1 MSLILEVSSVRK
13 AFGSV
18 EVLHG
23 VDLSVGAGER
33 VALMGPSGSGKST
46 LLNCLCGIESIDS
59 GSIQIGDTILQNTDK
74 AALDQIRRELIGYVF
89 QAFHLLPTLTAL
101 ENIELPGQLIGMSS
115 LARQERAQELLDA
128 VGLSHRADHRPD
140 SLSGGER
147 QRVALAR
154 AVMHRPRLIL
164 ADEPTGSLD
173 SASGEKVLDLLE
185 QLSKTHG
192 IGLLLV
198 THDITSTRICDRV
211 VSMRD
216 GLIEDAP
223 SAS

>member
-59 GSIQIGDTILQNTDK
+59 GSIQIGDTVLQNTDK

-216 GLIEDAP
+216 GRIEDAP

>member
-1 MSLILEVSSVRK
+1 MSFILEVSSVRK

-23 VDLSVGAGER
+23 VDLAVEPGER

-46 LLNCLCGIESIDS
+46 LLNCLCGIESIDG
-59 GSIQIGDTILQNTDK
+59 GSIRIGQTFLEKVDK
-74 AALDQIRRELIGYVF
+74 QALDKIRRELIGYVF

-101 ENIELPGQLIGMSS
+101 ENIELPGQLIGMGAKERS
-115 LARQERAQELLDA
+115 ERANELLEA

-140 SLSGGER
+140 ALSGGER

-173 SASGEKVLDLLE
+173 SSSGDKVLDLLE
-185 QLSKTHG
+185 QLSRTYE

-198 THDITSTRICDRV
+198 THDVASTRICDRL

-216 GLIEDAP
+216 GRIET
-223 SAS
+223 AS